1 MPVVAVFFCECL
13 VIAKSH
19 ADVSFVAPEAL
30 NILCT
35 TSPDVDIRLI
45 LMLWILNNLKSPKS
59 MQNINTFVHWAR
71 CWCFFQNGVSE
82 IKECNPLKKIRF
94 LGKTHGLFLLFKGPG
109 SHEFSGSQPPR
120 RRIMSPMALWRL
132 QSLTS
137 WDRKKHL
144 WGRPKTNGEK
154 VDSQSFNEKPS
165 KNTEKKWHDSRLQ
178 AFCWKTST
186 LQHI

>member
-45 LMLWILNNLKSPKS
+45 LMLWILNNLNSPKS
-59 MQNINTFVHWAR
+59 MKIITTFVHWAR

-94 LGKTHGLFLLFKGPG
+94 LGKTHGFFLLFKGPG
-109 SHEFSGSQPPR
+109 SHEFSRVPASEAHYESHGFVKIAEPN
-120 RRIMSPMALWRL
+120 IMGPVFASLGETHNEWRKGWFPKFQLKAL
-132 QSLTS
+132 
-137 WDRKKHL
+137 KKH
-144 WGRPKTNGEK
+144 W
-154 VDSQSFNEKPS
+154 
-165 KNTEKKWHDSRLQ
+165 KKWHDSRLQ
-178 AFCWKTST
+178 AFCSKTST